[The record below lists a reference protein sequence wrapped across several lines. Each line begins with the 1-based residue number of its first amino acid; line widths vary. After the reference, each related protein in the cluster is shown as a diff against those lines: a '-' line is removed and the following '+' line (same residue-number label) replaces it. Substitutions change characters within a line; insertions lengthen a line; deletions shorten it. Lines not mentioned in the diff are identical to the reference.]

1 MCLGRTLGQSFSCA
15 GSTCWASSRGRARE
29 SEELMLEQS
38 RIPVVVR
45 ATDPILQSGVQ
56 MALRTRQEVWLVDE
70 DAATPAEAVAL
81 VVTDRFDERGGQ
93 LLRTLQVR
101 GFNRVVLIAGELEDT
116 EILTA
121 VEGGVC
127 AVARRADTTPDV
139 LVRLVKAAAAGE
151 GALPPDLLGRLLN
164 RVSRLQRHVLE
175 PRGLHLAGITN
186 RETEV
191 LRLVASGLS
200 TKEIADKLCYSQRTV
215 KSILHDVTNRF
226 QLRNRSHAVAYAL
239 REGLI

>member
-1 MCLGRTLGQSFSCA
+1 
-15 GSTCWASSRGRARE
+15 
-29 SEELMLEQS
+29 MLEQT
-38 RIPVVVR
+38 RTPVVVR
-45 ATDPILQSGVQ
+45 ATDPILQNGVH
-56 MALRTRQEVWLVDE
+56 MALRTRPEVWLVD
-70 DAATPAEAVAL
+70 
-81 VVTDRFDERGGQ
+81 
-93 LLRTLQVR
+93 
-101 GFNRVVLIAGELEDT
+101 EDT

>member
-1 MCLGRTLGQSFSCA
+1 MYENERT
-15 GSTCWASSRGRARE
+15 
-29 SEELMLEQS
+29 
-38 RIPVVVR
+38 PVLVR
-45 ATDPILQSGVQ
+45 ATDPILQNGVH
-56 MALRTRQEVWLVDE
+56 MALRTRPEVWLADE
-70 DAATPAEAVAL
+70 DSDVAVTVAL
-81 VVTDRFDERGGQ
+81 VVADRFDDRASQ
-93 LLRTLQVR
+93 LLRSLQCR
-101 GFNRVVLIAGELEDT
+101 GYSRIVLVAGDLDDT

-121 VEGGVC
+121 VESGVC
-127 AVARRADTTPDV
+127 AVARRVDTTPDV

-226 QLRNRSHAVAYAL
+226 QLKNRSHAVAYAL

>member
-1 MCLGRTLGQSFSCA
+1 MRLGRTLGQPSRCA
-15 GSTCWASSRGRARE
+15 GFDVLGVGSGACERAE
-29 SEELMLEQS
+29 DSMLEQS

-70 DAATPAEAVAL
+70 ESASQEEAVAL
-81 VVTDRFDERGGQ
+81 VVTDRFDDRGAQ

-101 GFNRVVLIAGELEDT
+101 GFTRVVLIAGELEDT

-127 AVARRADTTPDV
+127 AVARRADTTPEL
-139 LVRLVKAAAAGE
+139 LVRLIKAAAVGE